1 MKEVIS
7 HSLGKSGFAGG
18 IRFDFADD
26 RFDTQASVALLPRIL
41 VVQFEMIVSV
51 CTCHLSE
58 ASKDLVVG
66 MLAEVAA
73 ERMELFVTQVF
84 VLWRFVWCCV
94 VLL

>member
-1 MKEVIS
+1 MKEIIS

-18 IRFDFADD
+18 IRFDLADD
-26 RFDTQASVALLPRIL
+26 RFDTQASVSLLPRIL

-84 VLWRFVWCCV
+84 VFVVFVLWCFVV
-94 VLL
+94 